1 MDTGQCEDITRKKC
15 PSGRRFTNEMAVQ
28 IRRAVFYS
36 PQGFVRVPGPFVIFG
51 QSQVVLV
58 AQQEQILGYDHCRRR
73 RGGRRGAANRG
84 GRLVAGPKY
93 SNRRG
98 RGRTDDGLWR
108 VVGRGAA
115 AFHRGR
121 ENDRRRRLR
130 VFFKNFF
137 YSGPDGRV
145 EPSSRHRT
153 LSPPA
158 PVVSCG
164 LRRPRGDGKRAIGDV
179 RARRRGRRHREKKEN
194 DSAKTVCARVCVRMW
209 CVRVCAR
216 ARHLYTDGG
225 DGAVFFFLFMFVAQK
240 ILPTDRDGTANTLT
254 M

>member
-153 LSPPA
+153 LSPPSPRRFVWFASA
-158 PVVSCG
+158 PGGWQTCD
-164 LRRPRGDGKRAIGDV
+164 RRRTGPPSWSPPPGKKRKRFGENRV
-179 RARRRGRRHREKKEN
+179 RARVCTYVVCACMRARATPIHRWRRRRGFFFSFYVRGAKNSPDRPRRH
-194 DSAKTVCARVCVRMW
+194 C
-209 CVRVCAR
+209 
-216 ARHLYTDGG
+216 
-225 DGAVFFFLFMFVAQK
+225 
-240 ILPTDRDGTANTLT
+240 
-254 M
+254 